1 MPVKILMP
9 ALSPTM
15 TEGNLTKWLVNE
27 GDLIKAGD
35 VIAEIETDKATMEV
49 ETVDEGVIE
58 KLLFKEGEQ
67 SIPVNSA
74 IAILSGEK
82 NDEKENKGQSEQ
94 PNDIENSSIPSS

>member
-1 MPVKILMP
+1 MP

-67 SIPVNSA
+67 SIPVNSI
-74 IAILSGEK
+74 IAILSGDKKVEEK
-82 NDEKENKGQSEQ
+82 NKDQ
-94 PNDIENSSIPSS
+94 

>member
-1 MPVKILMP
+1 MSIKILMP

-15 TEGNLTKWLVNE
+15 TEGNLSKWLVKE
-27 GDLIKAGD
+27 GDFIKAGD

-67 SIPVNSA
+67 SIPVNSS
-74 IAILSGEK
+74 IAILSGDKKDEEEK
-82 NDEKENKGQSEQ
+82 KGKSAHFNKNE
-94 PNDIENSSIPSS
+94 DYKLAK